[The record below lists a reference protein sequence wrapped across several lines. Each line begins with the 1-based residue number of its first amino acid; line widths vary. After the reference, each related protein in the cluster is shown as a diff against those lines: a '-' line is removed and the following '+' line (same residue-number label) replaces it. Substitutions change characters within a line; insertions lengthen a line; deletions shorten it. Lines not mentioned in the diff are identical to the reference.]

1 MQAFDEAVVSL
12 LVHQVVHLL
21 GIAYAQL
28 HEPAIAHRV
37 AVDAPGLA
45 GELAVDGDDF
55 ARERREDLARRLDR
69 FDHRR
74 LLALLHAP
82 ADLRQ
87 LDIDDVAELALRVV
101 GDADDDGVALDADP
115 LVILGVFDGGHGEPR
130 RKSGWVSTAI
140 VAMGNERQRRDARRP
155 RRAAHHELH
164 RRAERRLP
172 RRDIAHGDR
181 PVGRGAK
188 AAAGDAADHG
198 ARGIDDL
205 RALARR
211 RAPLG
216 LDADALPRRA
226 FLELTLDHGG
236 AGKAAFDAAALL

>member
-28 HEPAIAHRV
+28 HEPSIAHRV

-55 ARERREDLARRLDR
+55 ARQRREDLTRRLDR

-101 GDADDDGVALDADP
+101 GDADDDRVALDANP
-115 LVILGVFDGGHGEPR
+115 LVILGVFDGGHGNLAGNADRYQPR
-130 RKSGWVSTAI
+130 
-140 VAMGNERQRRDARRP
+140 
-155 RRAAHHELH
+155 L
-164 RRAERRLP
+164 
-172 RRDIAHGDR
+172 
-181 PVGRGAK
+181 
-188 AAAGDAADHG
+188 
-198 ARGIDDL
+198 
-205 RALARR
+205 
-211 RAPLG
+211 
-216 LDADALPRRA
+216 
-226 FLELTLDHGG
+226 
-236 AGKAAFDAAALL
+236 